1 MMFRQHL
8 LAVRGSASSLASPM
22 RRLIGPLSRFG
33 RMVRRPVNLLTL
45 GLFVAAAAA
54 AMRLNGPL
62 QPAPRQP
69 FAPFLQKGSLP
80 FVRAS
85 ANAFGVSG
93 AVKVRFA
100 LPGQALEYP
109 LAVEGDP
116 STLSYVWARM
126 GDRSIATQPQPLAG
140 AELTAPHQPG
150 FYRMVL
156 VQGDSQRVLEDLAV
170 AVLIP
175 FDNTVGGMLNGYRLG
190 TYLSERLGTRSTPV
204 GFLEIMPRDLD
215 LKVTKHLRVGDF
227 LSHDRQQTWP
237 RYAAVSPKL
246 LDKVEL
252 VVAEVSRW
260 HGSDSLRLSVAV
272 KSGFRSPEHNQHIRS
287 AARDSRHQ
295 YGDAADIAIDA
306 NGDGRFTEVD
316 SRLVGLAVEIVEL
329 RYPELAGGLG
339 LYLDSN
345 TPFVHID
352 ARGKRVRWRG

>member
-1 MMFRQHL
+1 MARHL
-8 LAVRGSASSLASPM
+8 LKPIPG
-22 RRLIGPLSRFG
+22 FG
-33 RMVRRPVNLLTL
+33 RRVKRPVNLVTL
-45 GLFVAAAAA
+45 GVFVAAAGAVLH
-54 AMRLNGPL
+54 LNTPL
-62 QPAPRQP
+62 EPAPRQP
-69 FAPFLQKGSLP
+69 FAPFLAKGSLP
-80 FVRAS
+80 YVRAS

-100 LPGQALEYP
+100 LPGEPLEYP

-116 STLSYVWARM
+116 STLSYAWMRLGETKVA
-126 GDRSIATQPQPLAG
+126 GSVTPLAG
-140 AELTAPHQPG
+140 AEVTAPRQPG

-156 VQGDSQRVLEDLAV
+156 VREGSRRVLEDLAV

-175 FDNTVGGMLNGYRLG
+175 FDNTVGGMLNGYRMG
-190 TYLSERLGTRSTPV
+190 TYLSERLGSRTTPA

-227 LSHDRQQTWP
+227 LTHDRQETWP
-237 RYAAVSPKL
+237 RYAAVSPRL

-272 KSGFRSPEHNQHIRS
+272 KSGFRSPEHNQRIGS

-339 LYLDSN
+339 LYLDRN

-352 ARGKRVRWRG
+352 ARGKRARWRG

>member
-1 MMFRQHL
+1 M
-8 LAVRGSASSLASPM
+8 
-22 RRLIGPLSRFG
+22 SRYFLRPIPGLG
-33 RMVRRPVNLLTL
+33 RTVKRPVNLATL
-45 GLFVAAAAA
+45 GVFVAAAAA
-54 AMRLNGPL
+54 AVHLNTPL
-62 QPAPRQP
+62 EPAPTQP
-69 FAPFLQKGSLP
+69 FAPFLAKGSLP
-80 FVRAS
+80 YVRAS
-85 ANAFGVSG
+85 ANAFGISG

-100 LPGQALEYP
+100 LPGQPLEYP

-116 STLSYVWARM
+116 STLSYAWVRLGEKDVAS
-126 GDRSIATQPQPLAG
+126 DALPLVG
-140 AELTAPHQPG
+140 AEVTAPHRAG

-156 VQGDSQRVLEDLAV
+156 VRGDSRRVLEDLAV

-175 FDNTVGGMLNGYRLG
+175 FDNTVGGMLNGYRMG
-190 TYLSERLGTRSTPV
+190 TYLSERLGARSTPA

-227 LSHDRQQTWP
+227 LTHDRQETWP

-260 HGSDSLRLSVAV
+260 HGSDSLRVSVAV
-272 KSGFRSPEHNQHIRS
+272 KSGFRSPEHNQRIGS

-295 YGDAADIAIDA
+295 YGDAADIAMDA
-306 NGDGRFTEVD
+306 NGDGKLTEVD

-339 LYLDSN
+339 LYLESN
-345 TPFVHID
+345 TPYVHID
-352 ARGKRVRWRG
+352 ARGKRARWRG